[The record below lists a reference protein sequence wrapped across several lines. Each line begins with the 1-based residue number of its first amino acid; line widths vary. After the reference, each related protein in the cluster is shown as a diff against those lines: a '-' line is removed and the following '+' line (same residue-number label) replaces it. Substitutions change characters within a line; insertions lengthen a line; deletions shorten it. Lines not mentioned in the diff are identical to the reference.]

1 MERELEIIFVLDNLQ
16 YISTKAKE
24 KGMIDIAKDIANTK
38 YILERIFADDINA
51 IKKSWIAEINKI
63 L

>member
-1 MERELEIIFVLDNLQ
+1 MERELEIVLVLDNLQ

-24 KGMIDIAKDIANTK
+24 KGMIDIAKDIENTK
-38 YILERIFADDINA
+38 YILERIFADEINE
-51 IKKSWIAEINKI
+51 IKKCWIDEIKKK

>member
-1 MERELEIIFVLDNLQ
+1 MERDLEIIFVLDNLQ

-24 KGMIDIAKDIANTK
+24 KGMIDIAKDIENTK